1 MTIAI
6 AIRTSS
12 AVVFAADSK
21 VTTQGL
27 AGFEESGAPRWLE
40 QTYDTA
46 FKLAHDKSRT
56 LMAMMA
62 GHATL
67 GQISVTDLISSYD
80 FATPHNYS
88 SHFGSPEEQEEQL
101 RTLLTQMQEEK
112 RTFWEQVPDL
122 KPEAWPGPTILLS
135 APFRAQRRPRVWRVD
150 LAGADFSVD
159 EILTGPLVQLE
170 GAYDDVFS
178 LLYGFRPELIDGIFG
193 KLGLD
198 PGKGPET
205 VGEIRNKLPAP
216 VDKLNLAAMP
226 TQDAM
231 DLAYF
236 LASVQVQMDRF
247 LPGTPACGGPIDVLV
262 LQMAPEPG
270 IVNYPGKKVH
280 HPSAGGGA

>member
-12 AVVFAADSK
+12 AVIFAADSK

-27 AGFEESGAPRWLE
+27 AGFEENGAPRWLE

-46 FKLAHDKSRT
+46 FKLAHDRSQT
-56 LMAMMA
+56 LMAMVA
-62 GHATL
+62 GPATL
-67 GQISVTDLISSYD
+67 GQIPVTDFISSYD
-80 FATPHNYS
+80 FAAPHNYS
-88 SHFGSPEEQEEQL
+88 TYHGSVEELDQQL
-101 RTLLTQMQEEK
+101 RTLLVRMQAEK

-135 APFRAQRRPRVWRVD
+135 APFPAQRRPKAWRVD
-150 LAGADFSVD
+150 LSGADFSVD
-159 EILTGPLVQLE
+159 EILTMPFIQLE

-193 KLGLD
+193 KVGVD

-205 VGEIRNKLPAP
+205 LGEIRNKLPAP

-247 LPGTPACGGPIDVLV
+247 LPGTPACGGPIDLMVLE
-262 LQMAPEPG
+262 MAPSPR
-270 IVNYPGKKVH
+270 ITPYYGKDLH
-280 HPSAGGGA
+280 HPAGTRP